1 MNRKKFVILL
11 IFLVILFILFAV
23 FLPILARAVK
33 AKNPSYRSFN
43 FQVGRKEAL
52 IDFREQDL
60 NKILPDGSHPW
71 IIKTGDII
79 NLVAAPFIKN
89 GRIWLAA
96 RDILILGSKYSST
109 IYWDS
114 EARKVTMVFQKGTIN
129 ETKIGITIGEKV
141 VERNEKKIILDAT
154 PFIRNDRVFI
164 PVSFLTEVM
173 GAREIIYIGET
184 GSVIATWVE
193 GI

>member
-1 MNRKKFVILL
+1 MKKVVVVCIILL
-11 IFLVILFILFAV
+11 IIFLLIAL
-23 FLPILARAVK
+23 FLPDFLGIVK

-109 IYWDS
+109 IHWDS
-114 EARKVTMVFQKGTIN
+114 EARKVTMVFQKGTTDEI
-129 ETKIGITIGEKV
+129 KIEITIGEKV
-141 VERNEKKIILDAT
+141 VERNEKKIMLDAT

-173 GAREIIYIGET
+173 RAREIIYIGET